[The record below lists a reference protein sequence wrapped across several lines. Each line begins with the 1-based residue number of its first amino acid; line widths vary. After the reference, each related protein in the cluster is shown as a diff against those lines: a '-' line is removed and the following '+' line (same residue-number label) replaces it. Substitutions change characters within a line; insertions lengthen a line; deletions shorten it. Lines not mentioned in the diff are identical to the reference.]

1 MEPKVYLNKYKREND
16 DEEFVTVGIKN
27 EKYGIIATLSARE
40 FFSMVENLR
49 IRPAVTLPNQIS
61 ELNDA

>member
-1 MEPKVYLNKYKREND
+1 MEAKVYLNKYKIGDN
-16 DEEFVTVGIKN
+16 EEFVLVGVKD
-27 EKYGIIATLSARE
+27 EKYSIIATLSARE

>member
-1 MEPKVYLNKYKREND
+1 MEPKVYLDKYKREND
-16 DEEFVTVGIKN
+16 EEFVTLGIKS
-27 EKYGIIATLSARE
+27 EKYGIVAMLSARE

-49 IRPAVTLPNQIS
+49 MRPAVTLPNQIS

>member
-1 MEPKVYLNKYKREND
+1 MEPKVYLSKYKRENG
-16 DEEFVTVGIKN
+16 EEFVTVGIKN
-27 EKYGIIATLSARE
+27 EKYGIIATLTARE

-49 IRPAVTLPNQIS
+49 MRPAIPLPNPIS